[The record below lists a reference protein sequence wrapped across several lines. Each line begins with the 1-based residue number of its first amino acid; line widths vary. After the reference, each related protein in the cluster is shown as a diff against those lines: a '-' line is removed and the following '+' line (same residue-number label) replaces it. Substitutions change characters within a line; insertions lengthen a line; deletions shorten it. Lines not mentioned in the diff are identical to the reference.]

1 MDEGNRTTQFIKYRQ
16 MKVSFILPIY
26 NVEKYLSECVES
38 ILAQTFRDFEI
49 LLVDDGSPDNCPA
62 LCDEWE
68 KKDNRIKALH
78 KPNGG
83 SSDARNYG
91 LDHAQGDYVVF
102 VDSDDFWVNKECL
115 EHLVNVVYAHPE
127 CDFIGYNCSYYYS
140 DTKTYAKWVRYNESL
155 AVPTD
160 KNVAICSLVASG
172 TMPMSACLKII
183 KRKSLLDIG
192 LRFIKGT
199 IAEDIPWFIDLLDG
213 AKSCMFVNQY
223 IYAYRQNVAGSITAS
238 GNPKSTRD
246 LFAIVRNE
254 IKKMGNRRMS
264 KEAKDALYSFL
275 AYEFCILLTSDMPQ
289 EMKNELMQ
297 YKWLLN
303 YTANPKV
310 RKASLVNKLLGIK
323 TTEWFL
329 RFYTNHVRK

>member
-1 MDEGNRTTQFIKYRQ
+1 

-38 ILAQTFRDFEI
+38 ILVQTYRDFEI

-62 LCDEWE
+62 LCDEWA
-68 KKDNRIKALH
+68 KKDSRIKALH
-78 KPNGG
+78 KSNGG

-91 LDHAQGDYVVF
+91 LEHAQGDYVIF
-102 VDSDDFWVNKECL
+102 VDSDDFWVNRDCL
-115 EHLVNVVYAHPE
+115 QRLMNVVDAHPE
-127 CDFIGYNCSYYYS
+127 CDFIGFNCSYYYS
-140 DTKTYAKWVRYNESL
+140 DSKTFNKWVAYDESL
-155 AVPTD
+155 SKPTD
-160 KNVAICSLVASG
+160 KDAVLCSLVASG
-172 TMPMSACLKII
+172 TFPMSACLKII

-238 GNPKSTRD
+238 RNPKSTRD

-254 IKKMGNRRMS
+254 IKKIGNRRMS

-289 EMKNELMQ
+289 EMKSELMQ

-310 RKASLVNKLLGIK
+310 RKASFVNKLFGIK

-329 RFYTNHVRK
+329 RFYTNHIRK

>member
-1 MDEGNRTTQFIKYRQ
+1 

-38 ILAQTFRDFEI
+38 ILAQTYSDFEI

-62 LCDEWE
+62 LCDEWAR
-68 KKDNRIKALH
+68 KDNRIKALH
-78 KPNGG
+78 KTNGG
-83 SSDARNYG
+83 LSDARNYG
-91 LDHAQGDYVVF
+91 LDNAEGDYVVF
-102 VDSDDFWVNKECL
+102 VDSDDFWVNKDCL
-115 EHLVNVVYAHPE
+115 EHLMNVVDAHPE

-140 DTKTYAKWVRYNESL
+140 DTKTYTKWVTYGDNL
-155 AVPTD
+155 TVPTD
-160 KNVAICSLVASG
+160 KDIAICSLVASG

-213 AKSCMFVNQY
+213 SKKCMFVNQY

-238 GNPKSTRD
+238 GNPKSTSD
-246 LFAIVRNE
+246 LFTIVKNE
-254 IKKMGNRRMS
+254 IKKMDSRNIS
-264 KEAKDALYSFL
+264 KEAKEALYSFL
-275 AYEFCILLTSDMPQ
+275 AYEFCILLTSDMSK
-289 EMKNELMQ
+289 EMKSELMQ

-303 YTANPKV
+303 YTVNPKV
-310 RKASLVNKLLGIK
+310 RKAAFVNKLFGIK
-323 TTEWFL
+323 VTEWVL
-329 RFYTNHVRK
+329 KFYTNHIRK

>member
-1 MDEGNRTTQFIKYRQ
+1 MDESNRKTCLVTYNN

-38 ILAQTFRDFEI
+38 ILAQAYSDFEI

-62 LCDEWE
+62 LCDEWA
-68 KKDNRIKALH
+68 KKDSRIKALH

-83 SSDARNYG
+83 LSDARNYG

-102 VDSDDFWVNKECL
+102 VDSDDFWMGRDSL
-115 EHLVNVVYAHPE
+115 EKLIKVVDAHPE

-140 DTKTYAKWVRYNESL
+140 DTKTYAKWVRYDENL
-155 AVPTD
+155 VVPTD
-160 KNVAICSLVASG
+160 KNVTICSLVASG

-183 KRKSLLDIG
+183 KRKSLSDMG
-192 LRFIKGT
+192 LKFIKGT

-213 AKSCMFVNQY
+213 SKKCMFVNQY

-238 GNPKSTRD
+238 GNPKSTSD
-246 LFAIVRNE
+246 LFTIVKNE
-254 IKKMGNRRMS
+254 IKKMDSRNIS
-264 KEAKDALYSFL
+264 KEAKEALYSFL
-275 AYEFCILLTSDMPQ
+275 AYEFCILLTSDMPK
-289 EMKNELMQ
+289 EMKRELIQ

-310 RKASLVNKLLGIK
+310 RKAAFVNKLFGIK
-323 TTEWFL
+323 VTEWVL
-329 RFYTNHVRK
+329 KFYTDHIRK

>member
-1 MDEGNRTTQFIKYRQ
+1 

-38 ILAQTFRDFEI
+38 ILVQTYRDFEI

-62 LCDEWE
+62 LCDEWA
-68 KKDNRIKALH
+68 KKDSRIKALH
-78 KPNGG
+78 KSNGG

-91 LDHAQGDYVVF
+91 LEHAQGDYVVF
-102 VDSDDFWVNKECL
+102 VDSDDFWVNRDCL
-115 EHLVNVVYAHPE
+115 QRLMNVVDAHPE
-127 CDFIGYNCSYYYS
+127 CDFIGFNCSYYYS
-140 DTKTYAKWVRYNESL
+140 DSKTFNKWVAYDESL
-155 AVPTD
+155 SKPTD
-160 KNVAICSLVASG
+160 KDAVLCSLVASG
-172 TMPMSACLKII
+172 TFPMSACLKII

-192 LRFIKGT
+192 LCFIKGT

-213 AKSCMFVNQY
+213 AKSCVFVNQY
-223 IYAYRQNVAGSITAS
+223 IYAYRQNVAGSVTAS

-254 IKKMGNRRMS
+254 IKKIGNRRMS

-289 EMKNELMQ
+289 EMKSELMQ

-310 RKASLVNKLLGIK
+310 RKASFVNKLFGIK

-329 RFYTNHVRK
+329 RFYTNHIRK

>member
-1 MDEGNRTTQFIKYRQ
+1 

-26 NVEKYLSECVES
+26 NVEKYLSECVKS
-38 ILAQTFRDFEI
+38 ILAQTYSDFEI

-62 LCDEWE
+62 LCDEWAR
-68 KKDNRIKALH
+68 KDNRIKALH

-83 SSDARNYG
+83 LSDARNYG

-102 VDSDDFWVNKECL
+102 VDSDDFWMGRDSL
-115 EHLVNVVYAHPE
+115 EKLIKVVDAHPE

-140 DTKTYAKWVRYNESL
+140 DTKTYAKWVRYDENL
-155 AVPTD
+155 VVPTD

-183 KRKSLLDIG
+183 KRKSLSDMG

-213 AKSCMFVNQY
+213 SKKCMFVNQY
-223 IYAYRQNVAGSITAS
+223 IYAYRQNVAGSITTS
-238 GNPKSTRD
+238 GNPKSTSD
-246 LFAIVRNE
+246 LFTIVKNE
-254 IKKMGNRRMS
+254 IKKMDSRNIS
-264 KEAKDALYSFL
+264 KEAKEALYSFL
-275 AYEFCILLTSDMPQ
+275 AYEFCILLTSDMPK
-289 EMKNELMQ
+289 EMKGELIQ

-310 RKASLVNKLLGIK
+310 RKAAFVNKLFGIK
-323 TTEWFL
+323 VTEWVMK
-329 RFYTNHVRK
+329 FYTNHIRK